1 MSYGSSTTT
10 QISTAKLDISLLL
23 KPSDSSSPRKP
34 SAEESDQQSTN
45 EALAVPTI
53 VRAGSVPSLSA
64 IRRVSESSTTS
75 LTTIPSLTTTTT
87 SSRQPSTTITTASDL
102 ERAAMDVSPALR
114 PILPPLRSN
123 SPPLHHPMF
132 LQHSA
137 LPNNYVISRIHD
149 SYNNPPPSSAKR
161 PRLSSPPPITQ
172 PAKRQ
177 SKWTAEEDAVIIELR
192 GTAMKWEDISR
203 RLPGRS
209 AISCR
214 LHYQNY
220 LERRAEWDEEK
231 KNRLA
236 RLYER

>member
-23 KPSDSSSPRKP
+23 KPSGSASPQKR
-34 SAEESDQQSTN
+34 SAGESDQQSTN
-45 EALAVPTI
+45 ETLAVPTT
-53 VRAGSVPSLSA
+53 VQAGSVLLSTT
-64 IRRVSESSTTS
+64 RRVSESSTAS
-75 LTTIPSLTTTTT
+75 LTTIPSLATTS
-87 SSRQPSTTITTASDL
+87 SSRQPSATVTSTSDL
-102 ERAAMDVSPALR
+102 GRVSMDVSPALR

-123 SPPLHHPMF
+123 SPLLHHPSF

-137 LPNNYVISRIHD
+137 SPSNYVISRLHD
-149 SYNNPPPSSAKR
+149 PYNNPPPSSAKR

-192 GTAMKWEDISR
+192 GTGMKWEDISR

-220 LERRAEWDEEK
+220 LERRSEWDDEK